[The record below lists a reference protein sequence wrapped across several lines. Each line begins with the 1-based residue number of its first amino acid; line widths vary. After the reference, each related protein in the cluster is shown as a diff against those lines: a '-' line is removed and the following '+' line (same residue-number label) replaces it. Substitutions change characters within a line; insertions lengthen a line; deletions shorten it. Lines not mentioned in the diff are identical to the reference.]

1 MKNMTQG
8 VLEMSRIKGPL
19 GVLGVAVLM
28 VVIAACGNE
37 TEPPAGMGVIAPDLR
52 LMFNEVEYTGVEV
65 LGAANPDGSIV
76 CCGTPIDME
85 LVGNGVW
92 QKPDGDASVE
102 VYWPKDGGTTD
113 VYTFHPSQTLSEVED
128 TPPEDEAD
136 TSPATWTRW
145 AAK

>member
-1 MKNMTQG
+1 
-8 VLEMSRIKGPL
+8 
-19 GVLGVAVLM
+19 
-28 VVIAACGNE
+28 
-37 TEPPAGMGVIAPDLR
+37 MGVIAPDLR
-52 LMFNEVEYTGVEV
+52 LTFNEVEYTGGEV

-76 CCGTPIDME
+76 CCRTPIDMDDME

-102 VYWPKDGGTTD
+102 VYRPKDGGTTD

-128 TPPEDEAD
+128 TPPEDETD